1 MQDKPARKLKLVSVT
16 QLRGTQ
22 TNPQHIGIIM
32 DGNRRFAKQF
42 GLPAALGHASGAR
55 RVRSIVQACADRGV
69 RFITLFAFSTEN
81 WQRPPDEVS
90 SLMGLLALYLRKEVN
105 DMNAKGVRLKV
116 VGDTSDFDV
125 KIQALIR
132 DAQEKT
138 AHNDTITLTIAANYG
153 GRWDVIQA
161 VKSWQAAHPGKT
173 VDALDEASLNAH
185 LGLAYAPDPDL
196 LIRTGGES
204 RISNFML
211 WQLAYTEMFFTDVLW
226 PSFTVDELDQAIN
239 WYRMRDRRF
248 GGASTLSVVKA

>member
-1 MQDKPARKLKLVSVT
+1 
-16 QLRGTQ
+16 
-22 TNPQHIGIIM
+22 M
-32 DGNRRFAKQF
+32 DGNRRWAKQF
-42 GLPAALGHASGAR
+42 SLPAALGHANGAR

-81 WQRPPDEVS
+81 WQRPQDEVS

-116 VGDTSDFDV
+116 VGDTSGFDAN
-125 KIQALIR
+125 IQTLIH

-138 AHNDTITLTIAANYG
+138 AHNSTITLTVAANYG
-153 GRWDVIQA
+153 GRWDVVQA
-161 VKSWQAAHPGKT
+161 VKAWQAAHPGEP
-173 VDALDEASLNAH
+173 VDAMDEASLGAH

-211 WQLAYTEMFFTDVLW
+211 WQLAYTELYFTNVLW
-226 PSFTVDELDQAIN
+226 PDFSADRLHEAMDWFAQ
-239 WYRMRDRRF
+239 RDRRF
-248 GGASTLSVVKA
+248 GASGLPITSPAAQACIVGV

>member
-1 MQDKPARKLKLVSVT
+1 
-16 QLRGTQ
+16 
-22 TNPQHIGIIM
+22 
-32 DGNRRFAKQF
+32 
-42 GLPAALGHASGAR
+42 
-55 RVRSIVQACADRGV
+55 
-69 RFITLFAFSTEN
+69 
-81 WQRPPDEVS
+81 
-90 SLMGLLALYLRKEVN
+90 
-105 DMNAKGVRLKV
+105 
-116 VGDTSDFDV
+116 V

-153 GRWDVIQA
+153 GRWDVVQA

-173 VDALDEASLNAH
+173 VDTLDEASLNAH

-226 PSFTVDELDQAIN
+226 PSFTVDDLDQAIA
-239 WYRMRDRRF
+239 WYRVRDRRF
-248 GGASTLSVVKA
+248 GGTSTLSVVKT

>member
-1 MQDKPARKLKLVSVT
+1 
-16 QLRGTQ
+16 
-22 TNPQHIGIIM
+22 M
-32 DGNRRFAKQF
+32 DGNRRWAKQF
-42 GLPAALGHASGAR
+42 GMPAALGHANGAR

-90 SLMGLLALYLRKEVN
+90 SLMGLLALYLRKEVS

-153 GRWDVIQA
+153 GRWDVVQA
-161 VKSWQAAHPGKT
+161 VKSWQAAHPGEP
-173 VDALDEASLNAH
+173 VDAMDEASLAAH

-226 PSFTVDELDQAIN
+226 PSFTADELDQAIA
-239 WYRMRDRRF
+239 WYGMRDRRF
-248 GGASTLSVVKA
+248 GGTSTLSVVKA